1 MITSVEMNCIVEWLS
16 GRDEALASVVERYGT
31 PPLWAREP
39 GFPTLVHI
47 ILEQQVSLAS
57 AKTAF
62 DRLCAAI
69 GFPTPQA
76 FLTLD
81 DAQLKAIG
89 FSRQKTRYGRE
100 LSRAIV
106 EGRLDLEALASTNDD
121 TIRSEL
127 IKLPGVGNWTIDVY
141 LLLALRR
148 PDAFASTDLA
158 LLISVQRL
166 KNLKTRPTPVE
177 FEAMAEKWRPYR
189 AGAAR
194 LLWHAYLSEQAARK
208 TQRELVQVA
217 RIGG

>member
-1 MITSVEMNCIVEWLS
+1 MITPTDLHHMVELLTVRDRSLASIVERH
-16 GRDEALASVVERYGT
+16 GM

-39 GFPTLVHI
+39 GFPTLLHI

-57 AKTAF
+57 AKTAY
-62 DRLCAAI
+62 DRLCATI
-69 GFPTPQA
+69 GHPPTPTK

-81 DAQLKAIG
+81 DAQLKTIG

-106 EGRLDLEALASTNDD
+106 EGRLDLETLASADDD
-121 TIRSEL
+121 TVRAEL
-127 IKLPGVGNWTIDVY
+127 IKLPGIGNWTVDVY
-141 LLLALRR
+141 LLLALQR

-166 KNLKTRPTPVE
+166 KNLKARPTPTQ

-194 LLWHAYLSEQAARK
+194 LLWHAYLSERAAK
-208 TQRELVQVA
+208 KVH
-217 RIGG
+217 GN